1 MALTKVG
8 KEGITGIDNSSDA
21 TAITIDSSEHVGI
34 GIADPD
40 GTLHVHSAS
49 AGSVTPQTDSDDL
62 VVENNGH
69 GGISVLTPDA
79 NRSAIVFGHAS
90 DNLKMQIR
98 HDGGTSLSQII
109 SDDTL
114 TFNVSGGTER
124 MRIDTNG
131 HITMPTQTAFHARPA
146 SNRLNMGTGASIDML
161 FGTEVYDQNGDFD
174 GQNGYVFTAPVTG
187 KYLFTCMLVM
197 FAVDKD
203 YDYIETRIATS
214 NRNYQNF
221 IDPGT
226 FAGDAN
232 YWTQTVTA
240 VTDMDANDTCKIIFA
255 STGGAEQ
262 LDISSMSTFSGAL
275 IC

>member
-1 MALTKVG
+1 MALTKVIG
-8 KEGITGIDNSSDA
+8 SGVGDLSTFTIDGSANDLMTFRTTGDSASQVLGLQFQNNSEAVTAQIFGTGDNSSSGVFRIKGIGSIELHGGDVAVSGDA
-21 TAITIDSSEHVGI
+21 TNMLKID
-34 GIADPD
+34 A
-40 GTLHVHSAS
+40 
-49 AGSVTPQTDSDDL
+49 
-62 VVENNGH
+62 
-69 GGISVLTPDA
+69 
-79 NRSAIVFGHAS
+79 
-90 DNLKMQIR
+90 
-98 HDGGTSLSQII
+98 
-109 SDDTL
+109 
-114 TFNVSGGTER
+114 
-124 MRIDTNG
+124 NG
-131 HITMPTQTAFHARPA
+131 HITMPNQTAFHARPA

-255 STGGAEQ
+255 STNGAEQ
-262 LDISSMSTFSGAL
+262 LDISSMSTFTGAL
-275 IC
+275 LC

>member
-131 HITMPTQTAFHARPA
+131 HITMPTQTAF
-146 SNRLNMGTGASIDML
+146 GAIGSSTPTLPINTTYVLPLDL
-161 FGTEVYDQNGDFD
+161 ERFDQNADY
-174 GQNGYVFTAPVTG
+174 NTSNYTFTAPVTG
-187 KYLFTCMLVM
+187 RYQLNGSIYLYNYLDTSAGYIMFTL
-197 FAVDKD
+197 
-203 YDYIETRIATS
+203 RTS
-214 NRNYQNF
+214 NDEYQYPVQASMFGSDIGSFGMN
-221 IDPGT
+221 ISHL
-226 FAGDAN
+226 
-232 YWTQTVTA
+232 V
-240 VTDMDANDTCKIIFA
+240 DMDASDTAVIDIFQQA
-255 STGGAEQ
+255 GAAQTSISGGHSHFTGFLVA
-262 LDISSMSTFSGAL
+262 
-275 IC
+275 